1 MAPAALS
8 IPAAAAA
15 LDTSPKTVYRLIHA
29 GDLASVDIAPTGSK
43 RPKTRVPA
51 EAIAAFLAARART

>member
-8 IPAAAAA
+8 VTDAAKA
-15 LDTSPKTVYRLIHA
+15 LGVSRWTVYRLIA
-29 GDLASVDIAPTGSK
+29 AKDLPAADVAPTGSK

-51 EAIAAFLAARART
+51 EAIAAFLAARTRT